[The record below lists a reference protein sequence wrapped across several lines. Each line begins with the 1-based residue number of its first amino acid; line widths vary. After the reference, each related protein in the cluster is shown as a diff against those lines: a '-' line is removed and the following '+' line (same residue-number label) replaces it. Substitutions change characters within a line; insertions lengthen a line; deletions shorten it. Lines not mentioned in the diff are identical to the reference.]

1 MIKIPK
7 LKSGYGG
14 ACIYSLYLEGKGRLI
29 SWSSK
34 PTCST
39 YGMTRQPK
47 LNYVTISLR
56 NKQKKNL
63 ISKIRRLFPTSFISI

>member
-7 LKSGYGG
+7 LKSGHGG

-39 YGMTRQPK
+39 YGMTRQPE
-47 LNYVTISLR
+47 LNYVVT
-56 NKQKKNL
+56 N
-63 ISKIRRLFPTSFISI
+63 

>member
-7 LKSGYGG
+7 LKSGHGG

-39 YGMTRQPK
+39 YGMTRQPE
-47 LNYVTISLR
+47 LNYVVTNSLR
-56 NKQKKNL
+56 NKQKRKKDKKEK
-63 ISKIRRLFPTSFISI
+63 KI